1 MAKNMSLLV
10 FAACLSQ
17 FTVEGF
23 FYSTGYYPFGHYAPY
38 APYTHSALGYHHPY
52 AVPTAHHVL
61 PAVSYSGCRN
71 VHGALVPCAFPTPF
85 LTAVEAPAVIEPVA
99 VAPVEE
105 AAAPETAAAAP
116 EAAAEAVAERR
127 KREADAD
134 AEADAEADADAYLL
148 YGYGGHHAYPYHH
161 AYAYNHHVPYL
172 GHGLGHHLPHLH
184 GYYAHTGCKN
194 YLGAT
199 VPCL

>member
-1 MAKNMSLLV
+1 MATHLSLLV
-10 FAACLSQ
+10 FAAFISQ

-38 APYTHSALGYHHPY
+38 THSAVGYPY
-52 AVPTAHHVL
+52 ALPTHHHVI

-85 LTAVEAPAVIEPVA
+85 LTAVEAPAVIEPV
-99 VAPVEE
+99 VEAPVE
-105 AAAPETAAAAP
+105 ADAAAP
-116 EAAAEAVAERR
+116 EAAAEAAPEEAAEAAPAEAAVVERK
-127 KREADAD
+127 KRE
-134 AEADAEADADAYLL
+134 AEADAEADADPYLL
-148 YGYGGHHAYPYHH
+148 YGYGGHHAYPYHSFG
-161 AYAYNHHVPYL
+161 YNHHVPYL

-194 YLGAT
+194 YLGST

>member
-1 MAKNMSLLV
+1 MGRAKMATSLSLLV

-17 FTVEGF
+17 CTVQGF
-23 FYSTGYYPFGHYAPY
+23 FYSTGYYPFGHYAPTVGY
-38 APYTHSALGYHHPY
+38 PFTHHTL
-52 AVPTAHHVL
+52 PTTHHVL

-85 LTAVEAPAVIEPVA
+85 LTAV
-99 VAPVEE
+99 
-105 AAAPETAAAAP
+105 AATAAAAAP
-116 EAAAEAVAERR
+116 EVAAEATVERR
-127 KREADAD
+127 KREADA
-134 AEADAEADADAYLL
+134 EADADPYLL
-148 YGYGGHHAYPYHH
+148 YGYGAHHAYPYHH
-161 AYAYNHHVPYL
+161 VPYL
-172 GHGLGHHLPHLH
+172 GLGLGHHLPYLH